1 MRFHQNP
8 HHSSDLGIAKLILF
22 YQILK
27 HTRKN
32 FKQVYKR
39 KAIDPSFGTR
49 NPFCYL
55 LVYVFKITVFYA
67 YFTVIRGTPSKVE
80 VVRDD
85 PEYYWSGQRVYDVE
99 VNEVFKVHI
108 YTVLSC
114 IIFVIP
120 TNNKVETIMTS
131 LLKAEHFYNKNDE
144 SR

>member
-1 MRFHQNP
+1 M
-8 HHSSDLGIAKLILF
+8 
-22 YQILK
+22 
-27 HTRKN
+27 
-32 FKQVYKR
+32 
-39 KAIDPSFGTR
+39 
-49 NPFCYL
+49 
-55 LVYVFKITVFYA
+55 LVYVFKITVYFA

-85 PEYYWSGQRVYDVE
+85 PEYYWSAQGVYDVE

-108 YTVLSC
+108 YTLLSC

-131 LLKAEHFYNKNDE
+131 RLKAEKCCYKNDE